1 MASTSNCN
9 FCLIPIDGYSAHCG
23 PSSFDNVDEVSHLVT
38 CKVFKNIC
46 GASIHISTMGVYYI
60 ECML

>member
-9 FCLIPIDGYSAHCG
+9 CHLIPTNGYSAHCG

-38 CKVFKNIC
+38 CKMSENIC
-46 GASIHISTMGVYYI
+46 SANIHILTVGVYYI